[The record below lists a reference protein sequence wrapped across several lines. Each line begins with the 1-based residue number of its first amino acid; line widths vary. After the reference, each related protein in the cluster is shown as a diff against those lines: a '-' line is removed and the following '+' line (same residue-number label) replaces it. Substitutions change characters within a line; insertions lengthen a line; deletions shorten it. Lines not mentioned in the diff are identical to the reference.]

1 MTKTTALDTVLALFK
16 TDAKLTPKQINDAV
30 GRGNYAAKH
39 VLYLKLAGHDIEATK
54 DGRSV
59 VTYTYKGIN
68 PNVDVTVKAADR
80 RAKDILVKTP
90 IVAKKPKVI
99 VTHDDDDIPV
109 MDRGRKSSKRVDDV
123 EATFGSSGSV
133 GSYSVDADWD
143 SLDSTNIRHLIQVLI
158 AMESPCIKVCKIA
171 PDTGFCV
178 GCFRTIDEIRLWGKL
193 TDIQRRNMMYLL
205 EKRSMEKSN
214 EKQ

>member
-1 MTKTTALDTVLALFK
+1 MTKMTALDTVLALFK
-16 TDAKLTPKQINDAV
+16 AETKLTPKQINDAV

-59 VTYTYKGIN
+59 VNYTYKGIN

-80 RAKDILVKTP
+80 RVKDILSTTAKIAAVSVPAQVTKEKPVAVKVP
-90 IVAKKPKVI
+90 AKKPKVVVSHI
-99 VTHDDDDIPV
+99 DEDEDDVPV
-109 MDRGRKSSKRVDDV
+109 MDRGRKSSKKIDEV

-143 SLDSTNIRHLIQVLI
+143 QVDELNIKHLI
-158 AMESPCIKVCKIA
+158 
-171 PDTGFCV
+171 
-178 GCFRTIDEIRLWGKL
+178 
-193 TDIQRRNMMYLL
+193 
-205 EKRSMEKSN
+205 
-214 EKQ
+214 

>member
-1 MTKTTALDTVLALFK
+1 MTKMTALDTVLALFK
-16 TDAKLTPKQINDAV
+16 SETKLTPKRINDAV

-39 VLYLKLAGHDIEATK
+39 VLYLKLAGHNIEATK

-59 VTYTYKGIN
+59 VTYAYKGIN

-80 RAKDILVKTP
+80 RVKGILATTAKPAQVAKEKPVAVKSSAKTP

-99 VTHDDDDIPV
+99 ISHTSDNRSLDDDIPV

-143 SLDSTNIRHLIQVLI
+143 SLDSTNISHLI
-158 AMESPCIKVCKIA
+158 
-171 PDTGFCV
+171 
-178 GCFRTIDEIRLWGKL
+178 
-193 TDIQRRNMMYLL
+193 
-205 EKRSMEKSN
+205 
-214 EKQ
+214 